1 MDYVQYNTENSNFPY
16 NLSQSNQNQINLD
29 NIEKINNSIN
39 DNYKKYI
46 MNNNQKIQ
54 NTLDIDSS
62 REEINSK
69 EEIIQTKD
77 EEEEIDHLGSGKFR
91 FLNTFSEKE
100 NNKKEIEMN
109 DEKQDYKVNNIA
121 EKQISNSDN
130 KNDNSNK
137 ITNNICIIINKPEM
151 QNKDMEEENK
161 KNIIFEYL
169 NTFGKGEEENN
180 SNNDSIKKSRYT
192 KSQKVN
198 KKNKRPLFEKINKNK
213 KNSYKESLKYK
224 NDHLLKSNN
233 SFGHNYFYSE
243 REDYIKGSKQTLHKV
258 LSQKQQKLKD
268 LQKNIDNKTIAL
280 KDKKSQI
287 DKLENKHTRSI
298 TFGEEK
304 QFIKNNNGLDDL
316 IKQDNSD
323 YNIIQKNKVRN
334 KNNYYKLIK
343 NSYTINKSLNSED
356 KYFKDIPMT
365 NIQTN
370 KYNYL
375 EQQIYR
381 TMSPEIDKSNISFN
395 KSIEEKRKMLG
406 IPLKENDYEMMNKRI
421 EDDLNEN
428 KENLNQKLMVHR
440 KKQDEVNKIYE
451 KRNKTNQENIENLY
465 KNVHKSYNGKSKSK
479 TKNPIR
485 ILYKDYSKP
494 IYSHNNYEHN
504 ITSNFFNEIK
514 SNSNLNI
521 ELRNKNIHYNNS
533 YIFKRKDMEK
543 TKKHYSNSQNDIFS
557 YKKAKNNKT
566 NNEKDKSLIKRK
578 IKIYKDPQ
586 NKDIYKKNKEQ
597 NDLRCF
603 SMLSEN
609 NINNNNNQK
618 EKKIY
623 ENKSYYS
630 KLLSKILNIKN
641 KELYSIK
648 KKKSIKAQN
657 NNTINNINTNKNY
670 INNINSNYMSNLLIN
685 NIKKNELN
693 INLNNPKNE
702 SQPYKGKEVL
712 SPQKNDEIMTVENN
726 ERGKTIHIIKKRNR
740 SPQINQS
747 NQSIQQTSPEI
758 KKQTIKIESKNK
770 DNEKEQIKVEK
781 KEYKNNLRGP
791 GRGISALRRINQKIE
806 NYKKSI
812 NTRKRR
818 QSKSKNPQFKSSSQL
833 KQKFGK
839 YVFLK
844 VKQNKSI
851 NNLPNVNKDFQNF
864 DFIDNI

>member
-1 MDYVQYNTENSNFPY
+1 MDYDQYNPEENSNFPY
-16 NLSQSNQNQINLD
+16 NLSQSNQNQNNFD
-29 NIEKINNSIN
+29 NIEKINNSI
-39 DNYKKYI
+39 DGNYNKYTE
-46 MNNNQKIQ
+46 NKNQKMQ
-54 NTLDIDSS
+54 YTLDIESS
-62 REEINSK
+62 REEINSR

-77 EEEEIDHLGSGKFR
+77 EEEIEHLGTGKFR
-91 FLNTFSEKE
+91 FLNNINEQE
-100 NNKKEIEMN
+100 DNKKEKELN
-109 DEKQDYKVNNIA
+109 DKKQDYIVNNLT
-121 EKQISNSDN
+121 EKQINNSDN

-151 QNKDMEEENK
+151 NTKDMEEENK
-161 KNIIFEYL
+161 KSIIFEYL
-169 NTFGKGEEENN
+169 NTFGNGEEENN
-180 SNNDSIKKSRYT
+180 VNNKKLRYT

-198 KKNKRPLFEKINKNK
+198 KKNKRPLFVKIKNK
-213 KNSYKESLKYK
+213 KNSYKENLKYK
-224 NDHLLKSNN
+224 NDQLLKNNN
-233 SFGHNYFYSE
+233 SLYHNYLNSE
-243 REDYIKGSKQTLHKV
+243 REDNNDENKQTLHKV
-258 LSQKQQKLKD
+258 LSQKQKKLKD
-268 LQKNIDNKTIAL
+268 LQKNIENKEIAL

-298 TFGEEK
+298 TLGEEK
-304 QFIKNNNGLDDL
+304 HFIKNNNEFKIGDL
-316 IKQDNSD
+316 IKSDDSD
-323 YNIIQKNKVRN
+323 YSIIEKNKMRN
-334 KNNYYKLIK
+334 KNNYYKFNK
-343 NSYTINKSLNSED
+343 NSFTVNKSLNSED

-375 EQQIYR
+375 EQQIFR
-381 TMSPEIDKSNISFN
+381 TMSPETDKYNISFN

-406 IPLKENDYEMMNKRI
+406 IPLKKNDYEKMNKKI

-428 KENLNQKLMVHR
+428 EENLKQNQLVYR
-440 KKQDEVNKIYE
+440 KKQDEIIKIYE
-451 KRNKTNQENIENLY
+451 SRNKTNKESKENGKNLN

-479 TKNPIR
+479 PKNPIR
-485 ILYKDYSKP
+485 ILYKDNSKP

-504 ITSNFFNEIK
+504 ITHNYFNEIK

-533 YIFKRKDMEK
+533 YIIKRKDLEK

-557 YKKAKNNKT
+557 YKKTKKIKT
-566 NNEKDKSLIKRK
+566 NNEKDNNLIKKK
-578 IKIYKDPQ
+578 INIYKEAQ
-586 NKDIYKKNKEQ
+586 NKDIYKKNKDQ

-603 SMLSEN
+603 SRQSD
-609 NINNNNNQK
+609 NNNNQK

-641 KELYSIK
+641 KGYSHNKKESIK
-648 KKKSIKAQN
+648 TYT

-670 INNINSNYMSNLLIN
+670 ININNISNLLSN
-685 NIKKNELN
+685 NTNDNEYN
-693 INLNNPKNE
+693 INTNYPKNE
-702 SQPYKGKEVL
+702 PQPYKTKAVF
-712 SPQKNDEIMTVENN
+712 SPANNDEIMTVEN
-726 ERGKTIHIIKKRNR
+726 EVKGKTIHIIKKRNR

-747 NQSIQQTSPEI
+747 YQKSSPET
-758 KKQTIKIESKNK
+758 KKQNIIIESKK
-770 DNEKEQIKVEK
+770 QDNENEQIKVEK
-781 KEYKNNLRGP
+781 KEYKNNLKGP

-806 NYKKSI
+806 NYKKRI

-818 QSKSKNPQFKSSSQL
+818 QTKSKNPKFKSSSQL

-839 YVFLK
+839 HVFLK

-864 DFIDNI
+864 GFIDNI

>member
-1 MDYVQYNTENSNFPY
+1 MDYDQYNPEENSNFPY
-16 NLSQSNQNQINLD
+16 NLSQSNQNQNNFD
-29 NIEKINNSIN
+29 NIEKINNSI
-39 DNYKKYI
+39 DGNYNKYTE
-46 MNNNQKIQ
+46 NKNQKMQ
-54 NTLDIDSS
+54 YTLDIESS
-62 REEINSK
+62 REEINSR

-77 EEEEIDHLGSGKFR
+77 EEEIEHLGTGKFR
-91 FLNTFSEKE
+91 FLNNINEQE
-100 NNKKEIEMN
+100 DNKKEKELN
-109 DEKQDYKVNNIA
+109 DKKQDYIVNNLT
-121 EKQISNSDN
+121 EKQINNSDN

-151 QNKDMEEENK
+151 NTKDMEEENK
-161 KNIIFEYL
+161 KSIIFEYL
-169 NTFGKGEEENN
+169 NTFGNGEEENN
-180 SNNDSIKKSRYT
+180 VNNKKLRYT

-198 KKNKRPLFEKINKNK
+198 KKNKRPLFVKIKNK
-213 KNSYKESLKYK
+213 KNSYKENLKYK
-224 NDHLLKSNN
+224 NDQLLKNNN
-233 SFGHNYFYSE
+233 SLYHNYLNSE
-243 REDYIKGSKQTLHKV
+243 REDNNDENKQTLHKV
-258 LSQKQQKLKD
+258 LSQKQKKLKD
-268 LQKNIDNKTIAL
+268 LQKNIENKEIAL

-298 TFGEEK
+298 TLGEEK
-304 QFIKNNNGLDDL
+304 HFIKNNNEFKIGDL
-316 IKQDNSD
+316 IKSDDSD
-323 YNIIQKNKVRN
+323 YSIIEKNKMRN
-334 KNNYYKLIK
+334 KNNYYKFNK
-343 NSYTINKSLNSED
+343 NSFTVNKSLNSED

-375 EQQIYR
+375 EQQIFR
-381 TMSPEIDKSNISFN
+381 TMSPETDKYNISFN

-406 IPLKENDYEMMNKRI
+406 IPLKKNDYEKMNKKI

-428 KENLNQKLMVHR
+428 EENLKQNQLVYR
-440 KKQDEVNKIYE
+440 KKQDEIIKIYE
-451 KRNKTNQENIENLY
+451 SRNKTNKESKENGKNLN

-479 TKNPIR
+479 HKNPIR
-485 ILYKDYSKP
+485 ILYKDNSKP

-504 ITSNFFNEIK
+504 ITHNFFNEIK

-533 YIFKRKDMEK
+533 YIIKRKDLEK

-557 YKKAKNNKT
+557 YKKTKKIKT
-566 NNEKDKSLIKRK
+566 NNEKDNNLIKKK
-578 IKIYKDPQ
+578 IKIYKEAQ
-586 NKDIYKKNKEQ
+586 NKDIYKKNKDQ

-603 SMLSEN
+603 SRLSD
-609 NINNNNNQK
+609 NNNNQK

-641 KELYSIK
+641 KGYSHNKKESIK
-648 KKKSIKAQN
+648 TYT

-670 INNINSNYMSNLLIN
+670 ININNISNLLSN
-685 NIKKNELN
+685 NTNNNEYN
-693 INLNNPKNE
+693 INTNYPKNE
-702 SQPYKGKEVL
+702 PQPYKTKAVF
-712 SPQKNDEIMTVENN
+712 SPANNDEIMTVEN
-726 ERGKTIHIIKKRNR
+726 EVKGKTIHIIKKRNR

-747 NQSIQQTSPEI
+747 YQKSSPET
-758 KKQTIKIESKNK
+758 KKQNIIIESKK
-770 DNEKEQIKVEK
+770 QDNENEQIKVEK
-781 KEYKNNLRGP
+781 KEYKNNLKGP

-806 NYKKSI
+806 NYKKRV

-818 QSKSKNPQFKSSSQL
+818 QTKSKNPQFKSSSQL

-839 YVFLK
+839 HVFLK

-864 DFIDNI
+864 GFIDNI

>member
-1 MDYVQYNTENSNFPY
+1 MDYDQYNPEENSNFPY
-16 NLSQSNQNQINLD
+16 NLSQSNQNQNNFD
-29 NIEKINNSIN
+29 NIEKINNSI
-39 DNYKKYI
+39 DGNYKKYTE
-46 MNNNQKIQ
+46 NKNQKMQ
-54 NTLDIDSS
+54 YTLDIDSS
-62 REEINSK
+62 REEINSR

-77 EEEEIDHLGSGKFR
+77 EEEIEHLGTGKFR
-91 FLNTFSEKE
+91 FLNNINEQE
-100 NNKKEIEMN
+100 DNKKEKELN
-109 DEKQDYKVNNIA
+109 DKKQDYIVNNLT
-121 EKQISNSDN
+121 EKQINNSDN

-151 QNKDMEEENK
+151 NTKDMEEENK
-161 KNIIFEYL
+161 KSIIFEYL
-169 NTFGKGEEENN
+169 NTFGNGEEENN
-180 SNNDSIKKSRYT
+180 VNNKKLRYT

-198 KKNKRPLFEKINKNK
+198 KKNKRPLFVKIKNK
-213 KNSYKESLKYK
+213 KNSYKENLKYK
-224 NDHLLKSNN
+224 NDQLLKNNN
-233 SFGHNYFYSE
+233 SLYHNYLNSE
-243 REDYIKGSKQTLHKV
+243 REDNNDENKQTLHKV
-258 LSQKQQKLKD
+258 LSQKQKKLKD
-268 LQKNIDNKTIAL
+268 LQKNIENKEIAL

-298 TFGEEK
+298 TLGEEK
-304 QFIKNNNGLDDL
+304 HFIKNNNEFKIGDL
-316 IKQDNSD
+316 IKSDDSD
-323 YNIIQKNKVRN
+323 YSIIEKNKMRN
-334 KNNYYKLIK
+334 KNNYYKFNK
-343 NSYTINKSLNSED
+343 NSFTVNKSLNSED

-375 EQQIYR
+375 EQQIFR
-381 TMSPEIDKSNISFN
+381 TMSPETDKYNISFN

-406 IPLKENDYEMMNKRI
+406 IPLKKNDYEKMNKKI

-428 KENLNQKLMVHR
+428 EENLKQNQLVYR
-440 KKQDEVNKIYE
+440 KKQDEIIKIYE
-451 KRNKTNQENIENLY
+451 SRNKTNKESKENGKNLN

-479 TKNPIR
+479 PKNPIR
-485 ILYKDYSKP
+485 ILYKDNSKP

-504 ITSNFFNEIK
+504 ITHNFFNEIK

-533 YIFKRKDMEK
+533 YIIKRKDLEK

-557 YKKAKNNKT
+557 YKKTKKIKT
-566 NNEKDKSLIKRK
+566 NNEKDNNLIKKK
-578 IKIYKDPQ
+578 INIYKEAQ
-586 NKDIYKKNKEQ
+586 NKDIYKKNKDQ

-603 SMLSEN
+603 SRQSD
-609 NINNNNNQK
+609 NNNNQK

-641 KELYSIK
+641 KGYSHNKKESIK
-648 KKKSIKAQN
+648 TYT

-670 INNINSNYMSNLLIN
+670 ININNISNLLSN
-685 NIKKNELN
+685 NTNNNEYN
-693 INLNNPKNE
+693 INTNYPKNE
-702 SQPYKGKEVL
+702 PQPYKTKAVF
-712 SPQKNDEIMTVENN
+712 SPANNDEIMTVEN
-726 ERGKTIHIIKKRNR
+726 EVKGKTIHIIKKRNR

-747 NQSIQQTSPEI
+747 YQKSSPET
-758 KKQTIKIESKNK
+758 KKQNIIIESKK
-770 DNEKEQIKVEK
+770 QDNENEQIKVEK
-781 KEYKNNLRGP
+781 KEYKNNLKGP

-806 NYKKSI
+806 NYKKRI

-818 QSKSKNPQFKSSSQL
+818 QTKSKNPQFKSSSQL

-839 YVFLK
+839 HVFLK

-864 DFIDNI
+864 GFIDNI

>member
-1 MDYVQYNTENSNFPY
+1 MDYDQYNPEENSNFPY
-16 NLSQSNQNQINLD
+16 NLSQSNQNQNNFD
-29 NIEKINNSIN
+29 NIEKINNSI
-39 DNYKKYI
+39 DGNYNKYTE
-46 MNNNQKIQ
+46 NKNQKMQ
-54 NTLDIDSS
+54 YTLDIESS
-62 REEINSK
+62 REEINSR

-77 EEEEIDHLGSGKFR
+77 EEEIEHLGTGKFR
-91 FLNTFSEKE
+91 FLNNINEQE
-100 NNKKEIEMN
+100 DNKKEKELN
-109 DEKQDYKVNNIA
+109 DKKQDYIVNNLT
-121 EKQISNSDN
+121 EKQINNSDN

-151 QNKDMEEENK
+151 NTKDMEEENK
-161 KNIIFEYL
+161 KSIIFEYL
-169 NTFGKGEEENN
+169 NTFGNGEEENN
-180 SNNDSIKKSRYT
+180 VNNKKLRYT

-198 KKNKRPLFEKINKNK
+198 KKNKRPLFVKIKNK
-213 KNSYKESLKYK
+213 KNSYKENLKYK
-224 NDHLLKSNN
+224 NDQLLKNNN
-233 SFGHNYFYSE
+233 SLYHNYLNSE
-243 REDYIKGSKQTLHKV
+243 REDNNDENKQTLHKV
-258 LSQKQQKLKD
+258 LSQKQKKLKD
-268 LQKNIDNKTIAL
+268 LQKNIENKEIAL

-298 TFGEEK
+298 TLGEEK
-304 QFIKNNNGLDDL
+304 HFIKNNNEFKIGDL
-316 IKQDNSD
+316 IKSDDSD
-323 YNIIQKNKVRN
+323 YSIIEKNKMRN
-334 KNNYYKLIK
+334 KNNYYKFNK
-343 NSYTINKSLNSED
+343 NSFTVNKSLNSED

-375 EQQIYR
+375 EQQIFR
-381 TMSPEIDKSNISFN
+381 TMSPETDKYNISFN

-406 IPLKENDYEMMNKRI
+406 IPLKKNDYEKMNKKI

-428 KENLNQKLMVHR
+428 EENLKQNQLVYR
-440 KKQDEVNKIYE
+440 KKQDEIIKIYE
-451 KRNKTNQENIENLY
+451 SRNKTNKESKENGKNLN

-479 TKNPIR
+479 HKNPIR
-485 ILYKDYSKP
+485 ILYKDNSKP

-504 ITSNFFNEIK
+504 ITHNFFNEIK

-533 YIFKRKDMEK
+533 YIIKRKDLEK

-557 YKKAKNNKT
+557 YKKTKKIKT
-566 NNEKDKSLIKRK
+566 NNEKDNNLIKKK
-578 IKIYKDPQ
+578 IKIYKEAQ
-586 NKDIYKKNKEQ
+586 NKDIYKKNKDQ

-603 SMLSEN
+603 SRLSD
-609 NINNNNNQK
+609 NNNNQK

-641 KELYSIK
+641 KGYSHNKKESIK
-648 KKKSIKAQN
+648 TYT

-670 INNINSNYMSNLLIN
+670 ININNISNLLSN
-685 NIKKNELN
+685 NTNNNEYN
-693 INLNNPKNE
+693 INTNYPKNE
-702 SQPYKGKEVL
+702 PQPYKTKAVF
-712 SPQKNDEIMTVENN
+712 SPANNDEIMTVEN
-726 ERGKTIHIIKKRNR
+726 EVKGKTIHIIKKRNR

-747 NQSIQQTSPEI
+747 YQKSSPETQ
-758 KKQTIKIESKNK
+758 KQNIIIESKK
-770 DNEKEQIKVEK
+770 QDNENEQIKVEK
-781 KEYKNNLRGP
+781 KEYKNNLKGP

-806 NYKKSI
+806 NYKKRV

-818 QSKSKNPQFKSSSQL
+818 QTKSKNPQFKSSSQL

-839 YVFLK
+839 HVFLK

-864 DFIDNI
+864 GFVDNI

>member
-1 MDYVQYNTENSNFPY
+1 MDYDQYNPEENSNFPY
-16 NLSQSNQNQINLD
+16 NLSQSNQNQNNFD
-29 NIEKINNSIN
+29 NIEKINNSI
-39 DNYKKYI
+39 DGNYNKYTE
-46 MNNNQKIQ
+46 NKNQKMQ
-54 NTLDIDSS
+54 YTLDIESS
-62 REEINSK
+62 REEINSR

-77 EEEEIDHLGSGKFR
+77 EEEIEHLGTGKFR
-91 FLNTFSEKE
+91 FLNNINEQE
-100 NNKKEIEMN
+100 DNKKEKELN
-109 DEKQDYKVNNIA
+109 DKKQDYIVNNLT
-121 EKQISNSDN
+121 EKQINNSDN

-151 QNKDMEEENK
+151 NTKDMEEENK
-161 KNIIFEYL
+161 KSIIFEYL
-169 NTFGKGEEENN
+169 NTFGNGEEENN
-180 SNNDSIKKSRYT
+180 VNNKKLRYT

-198 KKNKRPLFEKINKNK
+198 KKNKRPLFVKIKNK
-213 KNSYKESLKYK
+213 KNSYKENLKYK
-224 NDHLLKSNN
+224 NGQLLKNNN
-233 SFGHNYFYSE
+233 SLYHNYLNSE
-243 REDYIKGSKQTLHKV
+243 REDNNDENKQTLHKV
-258 LSQKQQKLKD
+258 LSQKQKKLKD
-268 LQKNIDNKTIAL
+268 LQKNIENKEIAL

-298 TFGEEK
+298 TLGEEK
-304 QFIKNNNGLDDL
+304 HFIKNNNEFKIGDL
-316 IKQDNSD
+316 IKSDDSD
-323 YNIIQKNKVRN
+323 YSSIEKNKMRN
-334 KNNYYKLIK
+334 KNNYYKFNK
-343 NSYTINKSLNSED
+343 NSFTVNKSLNSED

-375 EQQIYR
+375 EQQIFR
-381 TMSPEIDKSNISFN
+381 TMSPETDKYNISFN

-406 IPLKENDYEMMNKRI
+406 IPLKKNDYEKMNKKI

-428 KENLNQKLMVHR
+428 EENLKQNQLVYR
-440 KKQDEVNKIYE
+440 KKQDEIIKIYE
-451 KRNKTNQENIENLY
+451 SRNKTNKENKENGKNLN

-479 TKNPIR
+479 PKNPIR
-485 ILYKDYSKP
+485 ILYKDNSKP

-504 ITSNFFNEIK
+504 ITHNFFNEIK

-533 YIFKRKDMEK
+533 YIIKRKDLEK

-557 YKKAKNNKT
+557 YKKTKKIKT
-566 NNEKDKSLIKRK
+566 NNEKDNNLIKKK
-578 IKIYKDPQ
+578 INIYKEAQ
-586 NKDIYKKNKEQ
+586 NKDIYKKNKDQ

-603 SMLSEN
+603 SRQSD
-609 NINNNNNQK
+609 NNNNQK

-641 KELYSIK
+641 KGYSHNKKESIK
-648 KKKSIKAQN
+648 TYT

-670 INNINSNYMSNLLIN
+670 ININNISNLLSN
-685 NIKKNELN
+685 NTNNNEYN
-693 INLNNPKNE
+693 INTNYPKNE
-702 SQPYKGKEVL
+702 PQPYKTKAVF
-712 SPQKNDEIMTVENN
+712 SPANNDEIMTVEN
-726 ERGKTIHIIKKRNR
+726 EVKGKTIHIIKKRNR

-747 NQSIQQTSPEI
+747 YQKSSPET
-758 KKQTIKIESKNK
+758 KKQNIIIESKK
-770 DNEKEQIKVEK
+770 QDNENEQIKVEK
-781 KEYKNNLRGP
+781 KEYKNNLKGP

-806 NYKKSI
+806 NYKKRI

-818 QSKSKNPQFKSSSQL
+818 QTKSKNPQFKSSSQL

-839 YVFLK
+839 HVFLK

-864 DFIDNI
+864 GFIDNI